1 MILEKK
7 LVVTEKGEYPRQ
19 VLTFRKD
26 VEMKKRFQM
35 LNWQMTIVMTTLLL
49 VLVTLYISKRYFYSK
64 EIELLTESCQQE
76 DGKIILETNSLT
88 MDYSFECKKK

>member
-1 MILEKK
+1 
-7 LVVTEKGEYPRQ
+7 
-19 VLTFRKD
+19 
-26 VEMKKRFQM
+26 MKKIFQM
-35 LNWQMTIVMTTLLL
+35 LNWQMTIVITTLLL